1 MNLQYI
7 NVFTFVH
14 FILWFMI
21 GVVYPKQYGLVVV
34 LSILWE
40 IVEGYSVQHPI
51 MYPLLQEYWIIPEKY
66 WNEGMGNKITDI
78 LANVAGYYTASNI
91 IQNNSN
97 DKRFLYLAFI
107 LWISAI
113 IYAKM

>member
-1 MNLQYI
+1 MNIQYI

-21 GVVYPKQYGLVVV
+21 GIVFPKQYGLVVV

-40 IVEGYSVQHPI
+40 IIEGYSAQHPI
-51 MYPLLQEYWIIPEKY
+51 LYPLLQEYWIIPEKY
-66 WNEGMGNKITDI
+66 WNEGMVNKITDI
-78 LANVAGYYTASNI
+78 VANVVGYYTASNI

-97 DKRFLYLAFI
+97 DKYLLYAGFI

>member
-7 NVFTFVH
+7 NIFTFVH

-21 GVVYPKQYGLVVV
+21 GIVFPNQYGLVVL

-40 IVEGYSVQHPI
+40 ILEGYSAQHPI
-51 MYPLLQEYWIIPEKY
+51 LHSLLEKHWIIPEKY

-78 LANVAGYYTASNI
+78 FANLAGYYTASNI
-91 IQNNSN
+91 NKTNSN
-97 DKRFLYLAFI
+97 KNRFLFVGFI

-113 IYAKM
+113 IYSKI